1 MMRIKIYFSRGRLVI
16 NKAKA
21 NRQIVYH
28 ILYENCS
35 FEVGIDK
42 ITSLEGVAPVTSLVS
57 G

>member
-1 MMRIKIYFSRGRLVI
+1 MRIKTYFSRGRLVI

-35 FEVGIDK
+35 FELGIEQNHK
-42 ITSLEGVAPVTSLVS
+42 PGGGGTCHVIG
-57 G
+57 